1 MDRLKLLE
9 LIGDHSSRFSPSGR
23 QLWLSLEQLIETSQP
38 ADERDDI
45 MAAIEEKVRASHDLQ
60 PVDQV
65 NWAVVRELF
74 LGLHAQ
80 TMRRTDGVQIGAR
93 SSGGRL
99 S

>member
-45 MAAIEEKVRASHDLQ
+45 MAAIEEKV
-60 PVDQV
+60 
-65 NWAVVRELF
+65 
-74 LGLHAQ
+74 
-80 TMRRTDGVQIGAR
+80 
-93 SSGGRL
+93 
-99 S
+99 